1 MAALL
6 TIETST
12 PACSVALQ
20 VDGRLVSRYSEVPRS
35 HTQLVMS
42 MVDEVLI
49 EAQIKIDQ
57 VDAIGVTVGP
67 GSFTGLRIG
76 FATVQGLA
84 FAADLPVVAISSL
97 QAIVA
102 TYRRIAEAE
111 AEADSILLPLI
122 DARMDEF
129 NCAVYQLQSEPEMRV
144 LAPDQLLSTEHM
156 MALIDEYPS
165 AILIGDAGA
174 LSTAPELTERGYQP
188 IYPNAIDLMAIA
200 ERRFTEGIAQSI
212 EAVDLVYLRGT
223 EAWKKRTRL
232 RDI

>member
-20 VDGRLVSRYSEVPRS
+20 IDGRLVSRYSEVPRS

-102 TYRRIAEAE
+102 TYRRIAEAGS
-111 AEADSILLPLI
+111 DSILLPLI

-129 NCAVYQLQSEPEMRV
+129 NCAVYQLQSGPEMRV
-144 LAPDQLLSTEHM
+144 LAPDQLLSTEHT

-174 LSTAPELTERGYQP
+174 LATAPELIERGYQP
-188 IYPNAIDLMAIA
+188 IYPNAIDLMSITESRLA
-200 ERRFTEGIAQSI
+200 EGIAQPI

-232 RDI
+232 RDS

>member
-102 TYRRIAEAE
+102 TYRRIAK

-165 AILIGDAGA
+165 AILIGDAGT

-200 ERRFTEGIAQSI
+200 ERRFAEGIAQSI

>member
-20 VDGRLVSRYSEVPRS
+20 VDGRLVSRYSEEPRS

-49 EAQIKIDQ
+49 EAQVKIDQ
-57 VDAIGVTVGP
+57 VDVIGVTVGP

-76 FATVQGLA
+76 FASVQGLA
-84 FAADLPVVAISSL
+84 FAADIPVVAISSL

-102 TYRRIAEAE
+102 TYRRIAEADS
-111 AEADSILLPLI
+111 DSIVLPLI
-122 DARMDEF
+122 DARMGEF

-165 AILIGDAGA
+165 AILIGDAGT

-200 ERRFTEGIAQSI
+200 ERRFAEGIAQSI

>member
-20 VDGRLVSRYSEVPRS
+20 IDGRLVSRYSEVPRS

-49 EAQIKIDQ
+49 EAQVKIDQ
-57 VDAIGVTVGP
+57 VDVIGVTVGP

-76 FATVQGLA
+76 FASVQGLA
-84 FAADLPVVAISSL
+84 FAADIPVVAISSL

-102 TYRRIAEAE
+102 TYRRIAEAGS
-111 AEADSILLPLI
+111 DSILLPLI

-129 NCAVYQLQSEPEMRV
+129 NCAVYQLQSGPEMRV
-144 LAPDQLLSTEHM
+144 LAPDQLLSTEHT

-174 LSTAPELTERGYQP
+174 LATAPELIERGYQP
-188 IYPNAIDLMAIA
+188 IYPNAIDLMSITESRLA
-200 ERRFTEGIAQSI
+200 EGIAQPI

-232 RDI
+232 RDS

>member
-1 MAALL
+1 MATLL

-20 VDGRLVSRYSEVPRS
+20 RDGRLVSRYSEVPRS

-42 MVDEVLI
+42 MIDEVLA
-49 EAQIKIDQ
+49 EAQINIDQ
-57 VDAIGVTVGP
+57 LDAIGVTVGP

-102 TYRRIAEAE
+102 TYRRISGV
-111 AEADSILLPLI
+111 DKDIVVLPII

-129 NCAVYQLQSEPEMRV
+129 NCAVYRSQSDSDVQV
-144 LAPDQLLSTEHM
+144 LAQDQLLSVEDTM
-156 MALIDEYPS
+156 TLISDYPS
-165 AILIGDAGA
+165 AILAGDAGT
-174 LSTAPELTERGYQP
+174 LMTLPEVADRDYQS
-188 IYPNAIDLMAIA
+188 IYPNALDLMAIT
-200 ERRFTEGIAQSI
+200 ERRLVQGSAQSV

-223 EAWKKRTRL
+223 DAWKKRKRL
-232 RDI
+232 RDK

>member
-111 AEADSILLPLI
+111 ADSILLPLI

-129 NCAVYQLQSEPEMRV
+129 NCAVYQLQSGPEMRV
-144 LAPDQLLSTEHM
+144 LAPDQLLSTEHT

-174 LSTAPELTERGYQP
+174 LATAPELIERGYQP
-188 IYPNAIDLMAIA
+188 IYPNAIDLMSIT
-200 ERRFTEGIAQSI
+200 ESRFAEGIAQPV
-212 EAVDLVYLRGT
+212 EAVDLVYLRGSG
-223 EAWKKRTRL
+223 AWKKRKRL

>member
-102 TYRRIAEAE
+102 TYRRIAK

-156 MALIDEYPS
+156 KALIDEYPS
-165 AILIGDAGA
+165 AILIGDAGT

-200 ERRFTEGIAQSI
+200 ERRFAEGVAQSI

>member
-102 TYRRIAEAE
+102 TYRRIAK

-156 MALIDEYPS
+156 KALIDEYPS
-165 AILIGDAGA
+165 AILIGDAGT

-200 ERRFTEGIAQSI
+200 ERRFAEGIAQSI

>member
-1 MAALL
+1 MATLL

-20 VDGRLVSRYSEVPRS
+20 CDGRLVSRYSEVPRS

-42 MVDEVLI
+42 MIGEVLG
-49 EAQIKIDQ
+49 EAQINIDQ
-57 VDAIGVTVGP
+57 LDAIGVTVGP

-102 TYRRIAEAE
+102 TYRRIAGV
-111 AEADSILLPLI
+111 DKDIVVLPII

-129 NCAVYQLQSEPEMRV
+129 NCAVYRSQSAADVQV
-144 LAPDQLLSTEHM
+144 LAPDQLLSVEDTM
-156 MALIDEYPS
+156 TLISDYPS
-165 AILIGDAGA
+165 AILAGDAGT
-174 LSTAPELTERGYQP
+174 LMTLPEVADRDYQS
-188 IYPNAIDLMAIA
+188 IYPNALDLMAIT
-200 ERRFTEGIAQSI
+200 ERRLVQGSAQSV
-212 EAVDLVYLRGT
+212 EAIDLVYLRGT
-223 EAWKKRTRL
+223 DAWKKRKRL
-232 RDI
+232 RDK

>member
-111 AEADSILLPLI
+111 ADSILLPLI

-174 LSTAPELTERGYQP
+174 LSTAPILTERGYQP

>member
-1 MAALL
+1 
-6 TIETST
+6 
-12 PACSVALQ
+12 
-20 VDGRLVSRYSEVPRS
+20 
-35 HTQLVMS
+35 MS

-111 AEADSILLPLI
+111 AEAEADSILLPLI

-174 LSTAPELTERGYQP
+174 LSTAPILTERGYQP

>member
-20 VDGRLVSRYSEVPRS
+20 MDGRLVSRYSEEPRS

-49 EAQIKIDQ
+49 EAQVKIDQ
-57 VDAIGVTVGP
+57 VDVIGVTVGP

-76 FATVQGLA
+76 FASVQGLA
-84 FAADLPVVAISSL
+84 FAADIPVVAISSL

-102 TYRRIAEAE
+102 TYRRIAEADS
-111 AEADSILLPLI
+111 DSIVLPLI
-122 DARMDEF
+122 DARMGEF
-129 NCAVYQLQSEPEMRV
+129 NCAVYQLQSEPEMRL
-144 LAPDQLLSTEHM
+144 LAPDRLLSTEYT
-156 MALIDEYPS
+156 MALIHDHPS
-165 AILIGDAGA
+165 AIPIGDAGA
-174 LSTAPELTERGYQP
+174 LSAAPELTERGYQP
-188 IYPNAIDLMAIA
+188 IYPNAIDLMAIT
-200 ERRFTEGIAQSI
+200 ESRFAEGIAQPV
-212 EAVDLVYLRGT
+212 EAVDLVYLRGSG
-223 EAWKKRTRL
+223 AWKKRKRL

>member
-97 QAIVA
+97 QAIVV
-102 TYRRIAEAE
+102 TYRRIAEAGS
-111 AEADSILLPLI
+111 DSILLPLI

-129 NCAVYQLQSEPEMRV
+129 NCAVYQLQSGPEMRV
-144 LAPDQLLSTEHM
+144 LAPDQLLSTEHT

-174 LSTAPELTERGYQP
+174 LATAPELIERGYQP
-188 IYPNAIDLMAIA
+188 IYPNAIDLMSITESRLA
-200 ERRFTEGIAQSI
+200 EGIAQPI

-232 RDI
+232 RDS

>member
-102 TYRRIAEAE
+102 TYRRIAK

-129 NCAVYQLQSEPEMRV
+129 NCAVYQLQSGPEMRV
-144 LAPDQLLSTEHM
+144 LAPDQLLSTEHT

-174 LSTAPELTERGYQP
+174 LATAPELIERGYQP
-188 IYPNAIDLMAIA
+188 IYPNAIDLMSITESRLA
-200 ERRFTEGIAQSI
+200 EGIAQPI

-232 RDI
+232 RDS

>member
-20 VDGRLVSRYSEVPRS
+20 VDGRLVSRYSEEPRS

-49 EAQIKIDQ
+49 EAQVKIDQ
-57 VDAIGVTVGP
+57 VDVIGVTVGP

-76 FATVQGLA
+76 FASVQGLA
-84 FAADLPVVAISSL
+84 FAADIPVVAISSL

-102 TYRRIAEAE
+102 TYRRIAEAGS
-111 AEADSILLPLI
+111 DSILLPLI

-129 NCAVYQLQSEPEMRV
+129 NCAVYQLQSGPEMRV
-144 LAPDQLLSTEHM
+144 LAPDQLLSTEHT

-174 LSTAPELTERGYQP
+174 LATAPELIERGYQP
-188 IYPNAIDLMAIA
+188 IYPNAIDLMSITESRLA
-200 ERRFTEGIAQSI
+200 EGIAQPI

-232 RDI
+232 RDS

>member
-97 QAIVA
+97 QAMGA
-102 TYRRIAEAE
+102 TYRRIAK

-156 MALIDEYPS
+156 KALIDEYPS
-165 AILIGDAGA
+165 AILIGDAGT

-200 ERRFTEGIAQSI
+200 ERRFAEGIAQSI